1 MWGLHGRVN
10 MMHQITYGEKL
21 MVLAT
26 DNSLISVDAFKVMES
41 VGSKWIVSIWVTI
54 VLETFSNSRCDYIIE
69 MEIFHFSLHSAP
81 VEELLG

>member
-1 MWGLHGRVN
+1 M
-10 MMHQITYGEKL
+10 L
-21 MVLAT
+21 MC
-26 DNSLISVDAFKVMES
+26 FKVMES